1 MKVRDLMSYPIA
13 TVRPE
18 DTVLTAVKR
27 MAGEK
32 KGSVLVARDCLL
44 KECLGIV
51 TTSQIFLRVFAE
63 GRDPAAVFVQDIMT
77 AGPLVSIDLDAST
90 AEAARLMMQ
99 AGRNVN
105 PRAREMAQARWR
117 VPGSCERCG
126 LLLAGSTN
134 LNADA
139 VCDVCDAELRAGRLY
154 GANELSAERRRELG
168 YGGG

>member
-44 KECLGIV
+44 KQCLGIV
-51 TTSQIFLRVFAE
+51 TTSQIFRRVFAE
-63 GRDPAAVFVQDIMT
+63 GRDPAAVSVQDIMT

-90 AEAARLMMQ
+90 AEAARLM
-99 AGRNVN
+99 
-105 PRAREMAQARWR
+105 REHNMILLR
-117 VPGSCERCG
+117 E
-126 LLLAGSTN
+126 LLAHFSRRRQTQN
-134 LNADA
+134 LNSLKSMIQSSRGCLAW
-139 VCDVCDAELRAGRLY
+139 
-154 GANELSAERRRELG
+154 
-168 YGGG
+168 

>member
-51 TTSQIFLRVFAE
+51 TTSQIFRRVFAE
-63 GRDPAAVFVQDIMT
+63 GRDPAAVCVQDIMT

-90 AEAARLMMQ
+90 AEAARLM
-99 AGRNVN
+99 
-105 PRAREMAQARWR
+105 REHNIRRLPVLKDGAL
-117 VPGSCERCG
+117 VGIITSKD
-126 LLLAGSTN
+126 LLAC
-134 LNADA
+134 
-139 VCDVCDAELRAGRLY
+139 VK
-154 GANELSAERRRELG
+154 
-168 YGGG
+168 